1 MLQEDAIEEETEE
14 EDGTCNN
21 LEICFF
27 NETASDDDEVNGLE
41 GASDGEAG
49 RDGVA
54 GREGVAGEEGGLGEG
69 RDRAAAAARAGLAGC
84 AAVARHQLMAEQA
97 ARRQQDPLLSLVG
110 AAAGELRQDL
120 LQSFNIATLQVGK
133 IEIRV
138 VKNTKSKV
146 FL

>member
-1 MLQEDAIEEETEE
+1 MLFKQVFPQDDTIEEETEE

-27 NETASDDDEVNGLE
+27 NETASDDDEVDGVE
-41 GASDGEAG
+41 GASEGDG

-54 GREGVAGEEGGLGEG
+54 GGEGGLGEE
-69 RDRAAAAARAGLAGC
+69 RERAAAAARAGLAGC
-84 AAVARHQLMAEQA
+84 AAVARHQLRAEQA
-97 ARRQQDPLLSLVG
+97 ARRQQDPLLRLVG

-120 LQSFNIATLQVGK
+120 LQSFNIATLQVGR

-138 VKNTKSKV
+138 VKKTKSKV